1 MKKICS
7 EARRDEGIKW
17 FTELFDKAK
26 STKTHFYWAM
36 HNNDGTEAGFQQYL
50 LNVVDHY
57 QVNFMYTY
65 IIRHHNGYV
74 CSKKVTDPKA
84 AEAYRAAII
93 KTTIYKNP
101 SDYLLCRDTFYIES
115 FHMVMKPTR

>member
-1 MKKICS
+1 MTSTCYL
-7 EARRDEGIKW
+7 
-17 FTELFDKAK
+17 TAK

-65 IIRHHNGYV
+65 IIQHH
-74 CSKKVTDPKA
+74 
-84 AEAYRAAII
+84 
-93 KTTIYKNP
+93 
-101 SDYLLCRDTFYIES
+101 S
-115 FHMVMKPTR
+115 FFSS